1 MTCTISLWVAM
12 VMLGPGPDQGLVQ
25 PDANVFPQLA
35 CYCPSARK
43 FIKEEKEK
51 LSTDEHETDD
61 TKALHDSYNLER
73 FSELLDKFF
82 YIIKTL
88 FKPDENPNLVTRRG
102 SPGNHGRLP

>member
-12 VMLGPGPDQGLVQ
+12 VMLGSGPDQGLVQ
-25 PDANVFPQLA
+25 PDAKVFPQLA
-35 CYCPSARK
+35 CYHSSARE

-51 LSTDEHETDD
+51 LFTDERGTDD
-61 TKALHDSYNLER
+61 TNAPYDSYSLEQV
-73 FSELLDKFF
+73 SELLDKLF

-88 FKPDENPNLVTRRG
+88 FKPDENLSLVTIKG